1 VALCLPG
8 ASEREA
14 GTRVLVVV
22 SFSTIASGPKVAGSR
37 ASEKVTEMGVTR
49 FKEISQYALYTDG
62 NTTDVLKIYY
72 KRAKGSFLPHSRKY
86 RFGRS
91 IKMMLTESDRG
102 VRQEM
107 HVISPFLQR
116 ALGELDLLSASK
128 QSAMDEKA
136 RLLSD
141 IDRLERVVV
150 DTIGDMRSRI
160 DKLGNV

>member
-1 VALCLPG
+1 MTDYPAL
-8 ASEREA
+8 
-14 GTRVLVVV
+14 
-22 SFSTIASGPKVAGSR
+22 
-37 ASEKVTEMGVTR
+37 TEMGVTR

-102 VRQEM
+102 VRKEM

-141 IDRLERVVV
+141 IERLERVFT

-160 DKLGNV
+160 DKLGKG